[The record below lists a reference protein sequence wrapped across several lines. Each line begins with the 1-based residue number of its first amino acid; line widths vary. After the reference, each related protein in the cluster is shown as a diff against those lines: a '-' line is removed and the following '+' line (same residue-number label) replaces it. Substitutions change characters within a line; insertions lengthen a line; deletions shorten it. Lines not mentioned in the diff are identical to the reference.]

1 MTTKRHTQRVSA
13 HIHVGCFGNFRI
25 EDRVCRNHC
34 AVRIRCAIERDRST
48 FLEVIEEME
57 AAGEENLM
65 KSQ

>member
-1 MTTKRHTQRVSA
+1 MTNKRKAERFSA

-34 AVRIRCAIERDRST
+34 AIRIRCAIERDQST

-57 AAGEENLM
+57 ATGDEYFM
-65 KSQ
+65 RPQ